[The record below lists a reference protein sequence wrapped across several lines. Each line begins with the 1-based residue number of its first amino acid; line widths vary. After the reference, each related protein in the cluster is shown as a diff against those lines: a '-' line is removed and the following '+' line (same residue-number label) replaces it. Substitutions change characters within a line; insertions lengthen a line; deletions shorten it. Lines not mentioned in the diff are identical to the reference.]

1 MAAVLTNKVE
11 LYNTAE
17 FDLDTPADLSKLPT
31 QTTGGTGELSYVG
44 PIRQGSFAVIG
55 STGEVYRLDGDSN
68 TWKKF

>member
-17 FDLDTPADLSKLPT
+17 FDLDTPADISKLPT

-55 STGEVYRLDGDSN
+55 STGEVYRLDGD
-68 TWKKF
+68 